1 MLVKLS
7 ALTFVTL
14 VATSAVVLLVV
25 RSVFK
30 MDLFND
36 LELDNWD
43 PIFLTQESK
52 EYSPVQCDAELP
64 LDLHGFVDSDCEENI
79 GVTHSTTLVDVSES
93 SEYLKES
100 SSEQNSCRALDIYQP
115 ITEPISDD
123 ETVAFDP

>member
-1 MLVKLS
+1 M
-7 ALTFVTL
+7 
-14 VATSAVVLLVV
+14 LLVE

-30 MDLFND
+30 MDFFDD

-64 LDLHGFVDSDCEENI
+64 VDLHGFIDSDVEENI
-79 GVTHSTTLVDVSES
+79 SVMHNTTLVDVSES
-93 SEYLKES
+93 SEYLKEN
-100 SSEQNSCRALDIYQP
+100 SSEQNLCQALDIYQP